1 MKTSTPDKVSAHVA
15 ILGVLRAIGIVL
27 AVRLFLFLSL
37 VGTFSLALIA
47 TRATDYLPLV
57 VMIAYACLTTGPLAY
72 LELKSRANGG

>member
-1 MKTSTPDKVSAHVA
+1 MNTPDKVNANVA

-37 VGTFSLALIA
+37 VGTFALALIA
-47 TRATDYLPLV
+47 TRATDYLPLT

-72 LELKSRANGG
+72 LELKGRTHGG